1 MHDPGHGN
9 IRYYRY
15 MLRKSLP
22 VFGVGCFLILFALLT
37 LSEKHNS
44 SFLFYFMIFL
54 AVAGAGQIVMGIHLF
69 FTAYAVNKDGLVI
82 RGIFKIRLIQWN
94 MIADFELFPEKHS
107 EGLVLYLKDGGR
119 LEINYQLKGFY
130 DFLNEMG
137 EYYSP
142 LREHDISKPR
152 CMPTL
157 EIGRRELTRSAMRQ
171 ERKVAFIV
179 VFGILAFY
187 GYFFVFSP
195 IASYRDYKSYRERAV
210 TVDGTVFA
218 YEDNINFPSLN
229 IRYTDRNGKPVE
241 FTYHGEYDFIGQ
253 NPIGAKLRIVYDPE
267 GKHDT
272 CLESKIRPDA
282 SMDILYISLPF
293 FLLVFSL
300 VCMEM
305 AKKLDGNR
313 RLYVFQVK
321 IISDKCVI
329 NCSGIGALLTS
340 VYQSAPDKFA
350 GCPLA
355 IFGKADYVSSYA
367 RTLNGRNIVFEKVT
381 KDALVLDQENA
392 RLMLGQQ
399 AAQGSVLTYLVLP
412 EAAATDPRQWFIN
425 AMDINGSV
433 DGCSD
438 DVKFFCAPRS
448 FGPLSS
454 EEFEMVLDKIL
465 LQQLDWIS
473 EEAGLE
479 PVGSKE
485 FKDIVGI
492 KSYPENFVIA
502 VSRDDRGLKVAY
514 RNSNENAAN
523 FALLNNVGDYISK
536 GEVPLY
542 MSRKS
547 WLSFPLML
555 ILAPISV
562 FYTFFTK
569 RSFPVATLLECW
581 QLRKLP

>member
-1 MHDPGHGN
+1 MMFKKEEN

-15 MLRKSLP
+15 MWRKSLP
-22 VFGVGCFLILFALLT
+22 VFGVGCFFVLFAFLT

-44 SFLFYFMIFL
+44 SLLFYFMIFL
-54 AVAGAGQIVMGIHLF
+54 AVAGAGQIVMGIRLF
-69 FTAYAVNKDGLVI
+69 FTAYVVNKDGLII
-82 RGIFKIRLIQWN
+82 RGLFKKRLIPYN
-94 MIADFELFPEKHS
+94 TIADFELFPDEHS
-107 EGLVLYLKDGGR
+107 EGLVLHLKDGER
-119 LEINYQLKGFY
+119 LDIHYQLKGFY
-130 DFLNEMG
+130 DLLKELGAF
-137 EYYSP
+137 YPP
-142 LREHDISKPR
+142 LREHDIRKPR
-152 CMPTL
+152 CMPATEAGRL
-157 EIGRRELTRSAMRQ
+157 ELNRTSCLM

-179 VFGILAFY
+179 VFGMLAFY
-187 GYFFVFSP
+187 GYFFVFRS
-195 IASYRDYKSYRERAV
+195 IYSSLEDKSYRERAV

-218 YEDNINFPSLN
+218 YENNINFPSVK
-229 IRYTDRNGKPVE
+229 IRYTDRNGETAE
-241 FTYHGEYDFIGQ
+241 FTHHGEYDFAGQ
-253 NPIGAKLRIVYDPE
+253 NPIGSKLRIVYDPE

-272 CLESKIRPDA
+272 CLESKIYPDD

-313 RLYVFQVK
+313 RLYVFQLN
-321 IISDKCVI
+321 IISGKYVI
-329 NCSGIGALLTS
+329 NCSGIGALLTA
-340 VYQSAPDKFA
+340 VYQAAPDKFA

-355 IFGKADYVSSYA
+355 IFGKADYISSYA
-367 RTLNGRNIVFEKVT
+367 RTLKGRSIVFEKIT
-381 KDALVLDQENA
+381 KDSLVLDQENA
-392 RLMLGQQ
+392 ILVLEQQ
-399 AAQGSVLTYLVLP
+399 AAHGSNLTYLVLP

-425 AMDINGSV
+425 TMDINGSV

-438 DVKFFCAPRS
+438 DVKFFCAPHS

-454 EEFEMVLDKIL
+454 GEFEMVLDKIL

-492 KSYPENFVIA
+492 KSYPESFVIA
-502 VSRDDRGLKVAY
+502 VSRDDRGLKVVY
-514 RNSNENAAN
+514 HNSNEVSAT
-523 FALLNNVGDYISK
+523 FALLNNAGYDISK
-536 GEVPLY
+536 GPVPLY

-569 RSFPVATLLECW
+569 RSFPVATLSECW
-581 QLRKLP
+581 RLRKLS